1 MPSFYL
7 LNFRCSCS
15 LFIRSINWKAVFV
28 WCFTKNNLSVEFK
41 HVVICLSVAK
51 KQFSWIIFPTKS
63 RTITQTMHFSR
74 NKPSSRVNVTTARQP
89 ISAES
94 ITKSIRLSINNYQS
108 NATRNKNNGRR
119 IENGT
124 LAIENMTT
132 NDFADDFRAHF
143 TYHEKLLHDIMF
155 MHTYWTAIVGNAHLF
170 KNQIIVDVR
179 CGLGVL
185 SIFAL

>member
-1 MPSFYL
+1 
-7 LNFRCSCS
+7 
-15 LFIRSINWKAVFV
+15 
-28 WCFTKNNLSVEFK
+28 
-41 HVVICLSVAK
+41 
-51 KQFSWIIFPTKS
+51 
-63 RTITQTMHFSR
+63 MHFSR

-185 SIFAL
+185 SMFCVIAGAKHVYAIEDSAIVQLAKRIIQSNGFDDKITIIQGKVANITLPVEKVSFNRIICC